1 MKSVK
6 NLIVGALFSLVSLTT
21 QAETSPNV
29 ETGMQLFRTA
39 GGYGCVACHGQFANG
54 AGNVGGN
61 IRGKTLNDINDS
73 LANEPTMQLL
83 ASTLSNDDRLN
94 LAAYLEALGQITLV
108 EWTIEETST
117 NSTVTTVTI
126 DADSPAQL
134 VVFNKLFEPVE
145 LSLPQLTSEKTVQLN
160 PYETKA
166 IDWTPS
172 KGVITLNYNQ
182 SHLTIDVK

>member
-1 MKSVK
+1 MNSVK

-117 NSTVTTVTI
+117 NSTVTI